1 MGPSRKPH
9 AAPGPEPPPRTKVVV
24 RNLPPGLSRSAFLDA
39 VASAGFAGKDKVRWF
54 DYVQGKA
61 KPKLLVPSVAYADLV
76 DAQTVRAFADAFH
89 GRAFAVEA
97 PSSPAGDPND
107 DGGNVAVASEAGEST
122 KEEAN
127 ETALPPAPEREPES
141 RTCEAARA
149 SRDAIVEYA
158 PNQRVPRGARLME
171 KTTARRR
178 DNMEGTVERDA
189 EYVRFL
195 ADLEA
200 GPKLAPSAETLLDRA
215 EAARRAEKRANGG
228 VSPSRPSALLEFLAA
243 NSSAWR
249 VERGKGAKGAKGAK
263 EAKGASRRKTPL
275 SADPDRADNAR
286 KDKSSAKALKMKR
299 AETRGVA
306 GAGATPSSGAR
317 AEKEGRDENEN
328 ERRET
333 KARRAVAPKV
343 LARPNREPE
352 AEPKIPP
359 PPPEKKKERKKEKPA
374 RGRVVFLHSESVSV
388 SSSASREKKGKA
400 TEPPPASRRSAG
412 APGAKVAREKSKP
425 NGPGPGRGCEREKR
439 PPAMPRP

>member
-76 DAQTVRAFADAFH
+76 DVQTVRAFADAFH

-149 SRDAIVEYA
+149 SRDAAVEYA
-158 PNQRVPRGARLME
+158 PIQRVPRAARLME
-171 KTTARRR
+171 KTARRR
-178 DNMEGTVERDA
+178 DPMEGTIERDA
-189 EYVRFL
+189 EYAKFL

-200 GPKLAPSAETLLDRA
+200 GPAPMPSAETLLDRR
-215 EAARRAEKRANGG
+215 EAAGRSKSSNAERAGARA
-228 VSPSRPSALLEFLAA
+228 SALLEFLAA
-243 NSSAWR
+243 TSSAWR
-249 VERGKGAKGAKGAK
+249 SERRKGAKPSSKTRDPSK
-263 EAKGASRRKTPL
+263 TREAK
-275 SADPDRADNAR
+275 
-286 KDKSSAKALKMKR
+286 KSETKR
-299 AETRGVA
+299 ET
-306 GAGATPSSGAR
+306 
-317 AEKEGRDENEN
+317 K
-328 ERRET
+328 RET
-333 KARRAVAPKV
+333 KAKATANEKKGLAGASGKGKEARDGGKESGNRRETAAVRGAVAPKV
-343 LARPNREPE
+343 LARRSPREPR
-352 AEPKIPP
+352 AEPKKSVAAVKEKEKLKATAL
-359 PPPEKKKERKKEKPA
+359 PEKSA
-374 RGRVVFLHSESVSV
+374 RGRVVFLRSEPANAPSR
-388 SSSASREKKGKA
+388 ASGEKKGKGA
-400 TEPPPASRRSAG
+400 EPPPAK
-412 APGAKVAREKSKP
+412 PREKSKP
-425 NGPGPGRGCEREKR
+425 SGPRSGPGRGGEKR
-439 PPAMPRP
+439 APAKPRPQPRDSSS

>member
-1 MGPSRKPH
+1 M
-9 AAPGPEPPPRTKVVV
+9 
-24 RNLPPGLSRSAFLDA
+24 SRSAFLDA

-149 SRDAIVEYA
+149 SRDAVVEYA

-178 DNMEGTVERDA
+178 DNMEGTIERDA
-189 EYVRFL
+189 EYAKFL

-200 GPKLAPSAETLLDRA
+200 GPAPMPSAETLLDRR
-215 EAARRAEKRANGG
+215 EAAGRSKSSNAERAGARA
-228 VSPSRPSALLEFLAA
+228 SALLEFLAA
-243 NSSAWR
+243 TSSAWR
-249 VERGKGAKGAKGAK
+249 SERRKGAKPSSKTRDPSK
-263 EAKGASRRKTPL
+263 TREAK
-275 SADPDRADNAR
+275 
-286 KDKSSAKALKMKR
+286 KSETKR
-299 AETRGVA
+299 ET
-306 GAGATPSSGAR
+306 
-317 AEKEGRDENEN
+317 K
-328 ERRET
+328 RET
-333 KARRAVAPKV
+333 KAKATANEKKGLAGASGKGKEARDGGKESGNRRETAAVRGAVAPKV
-343 LARPNREPE
+343 LARRSPREPR
-352 AEPKIPP
+352 AEPKKSVAAVKEKEKLKATAL
-359 PPPEKKKERKKEKPA
+359 PEKSA
-374 RGRVVFLHSESVSV
+374 RGRVVFLRSEPANAPSR
-388 SSSASREKKGKA
+388 ASGEKKGKGA
-400 TEPPPASRRSAG
+400 EPPPAK
-412 APGAKVAREKSKP
+412 PREKSKP
-425 NGPGPGRGCEREKR
+425 SGPRSGPGRGGEKR
-439 PPAMPRP
+439 APAKPRPQPRDSSS